1 MIGRMVLSRNMDEA
15 MVLRLVLVFFFHVL
29 IHVSASGGV
38 TGPIFVSIKVQEF
51 FPGRMCPALS
61 FACFASCSL
70 ALRSTAARA
79 LPGLPGAPPSTSSRG
94 SASGVSEAWKWLG
107 KMCGK
112 SPEIHMCIYICI
124 FIYIY
129 ICIYIYIHTY
139 ILAKRLVSC
148 QCSLELIEV
157 EKSTESWGS
166 T

>member
-1 MIGRMVLSRNMDEA
+1 MDDWTDDFIQKHGWSNGFN
-15 MVLRLVLVFFFHVL
+15 VVLVFSFHVL
-29 IHVSASGGV
+29 IHVSASGGF

-61 FACFASCSL
+61 FACFASRSL

-94 SASGVSEAWKWLG
+94 SASGVSEAWNWLG

-124 FIYIY
+124 YIY
-129 ICIYIYIHTY
+129 TH

-157 EKSTESWGS
+157 EKGTESWGS

>member
-1 MIGRMVLSRNMDEA
+1 
-15 MVLRLVLVFFFHVL
+15 
-29 IHVSASGGV
+29 
-38 TGPIFVSIKVQEF
+38 
-51 FPGRMCPALS
+51 
-61 FACFASCSL
+61 L

-129 ICIYIYIHTY
+129 ICIYIYIHIIHIFIFRPPINQAFAVEIMIHFAWRCASPRPMASFWWATPPGDLG
-139 ILAKRLVSC
+139 LAD
-148 QCSLELIEV
+148 
-157 EKSTESWGS
+157 
-166 T
+166 